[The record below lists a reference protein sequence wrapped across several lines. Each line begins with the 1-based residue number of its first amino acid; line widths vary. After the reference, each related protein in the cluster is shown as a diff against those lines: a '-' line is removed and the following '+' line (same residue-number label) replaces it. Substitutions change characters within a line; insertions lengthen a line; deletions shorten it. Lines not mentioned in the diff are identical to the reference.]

1 MVSAGMSKGQESTR
15 LLRVIYVTHKL
26 MTISSAIQSNVT
38 KTYAIMTFFV
48 VFVVL
53 VGYVL
58 GHALGYGNSFMWFAV
73 LFSVISSVVSYYWGD
88 SLILALS
95 HARPADRQR
104 DFDFFTLTENLA
116 IAAGLP
122 KPRLYVIDDTA
133 LNAFATGRDP
143 QHAVIVATSGILAS
157 LERRELE
164 GVIAHEL
171 SHIKNFDTRLMAVV
185 AVLVGTVAYL
195 ADIFLRSLWWGGRRD
210 RDDDRGLGAILLV
223 VGIVLAIISPII
235 AKLIQLAA
243 SRNREYLADVTGAKL
258 TRYPEGL
265 ARALEKLGK
274 DKEVLEAATNATAHL
289 YITNPFKGKNFG
301 AWFANAFNT
310 HPPIADRIKRL
321 RAL

>member
-1 MVSAGMSKGQESTR
+1 
-15 LLRVIYVTHKL
+15 
-26 MTISSAIQSNVT
+26 MTITSAIQSNVT
-38 KTYAIMTFFV
+38 KTYAIMSFFV

-73 LFSVISSVVSYYWGD
+73 LFSVISSFVSYYWGD

-95 HARPADRQR
+95 HARPADRHR
-104 DFDFFTLTENLA
+104 DFDFYTVAENLA

-122 KPRLYVIDDTA
+122 KPRLYVIEDTA

-143 QHAVIVATSGILAS
+143 EHAVIVATTGILHS

-243 SRNREYLADVTGAKL
+243 SRNREYLADATGAKL

-321 RAL
+321 RAM